1 MVSDPEEARIRRI
14 HNLQGPSVGI
24 RVWSVGPG
32 VGSSTYLLVV
42 HVDKDRFYVRFQFA
56 LK

>member
-1 MVSDPEEARIRRI
+1 MVSDSEEARIRRI

-24 RVWSVGPG
+24 RVWSAGPG

-42 HVDKDRFYVRFQFA
+42 HVDKD
-56 LK
+56 